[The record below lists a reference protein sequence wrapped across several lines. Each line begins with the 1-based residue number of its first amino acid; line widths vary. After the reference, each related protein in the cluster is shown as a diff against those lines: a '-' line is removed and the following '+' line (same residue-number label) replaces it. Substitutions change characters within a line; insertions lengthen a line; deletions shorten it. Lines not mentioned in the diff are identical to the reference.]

1 MSPSALP
8 KLIIYILCIPGGP
21 DSVHLKSLTCLPLP
35 ASLLPPWQ
43 CMTNNLRSSI
53 VHSLFRLSTHHP
65 TLCRNA
71 SRIAN
76 DSATKA
82 AMASSVAA
90 ALLSG
95 RVDCGVQ
102 RRERSPPYTLGTY
115 FHPQSS
121 RAPRRARR
129 VPRRSVHRT
138 FASPSSCCTARYC
151 QDSVFLSPGPWSF
164 MYGA

>member
-1 MSPSALP
+1 MKLVQDIERFDYYDLFEHHLPDQILHPSIHVAF
-8 KLIIYILCIPGGP
+8 CITQANHLYPLYLRRSRLRP
-21 DSVHLKSLTCLPLP
+21 LKSLTCLPLP
-35 ASLLPPWQ
+35 VSLLPPWQ

-65 TLCRNA
+65 TFCRNA

-102 RRERSPPYTLGTY
+102 CRERSPPYTLGIIL
-115 FHPQSS
+115 PPPII
-121 RAPRRARR
+121 A
-129 VPRRSVHRT
+129 
-138 FASPSSCCTARYC
+138 CTETRPPCA
-151 QDSVFLSPGPWSF
+151 
-164 MYGA
+164 